1 MTDTTTTHEP
11 TKAEAFA
18 ARARSE
24 LRWPNDMQVSRE
36 TAHQGIAIQSLLI
49 SMLGLPDDADLA
61 GLSLLIALDDETA
74 VDSVRTLLDGAADS
88 FTAQLREITRRRT
101 A

>member
-1 MTDTTTTHEP
+1 MTDDTTTHEP
-11 TKAEAFA
+11 TKAEAFT
-18 ARARSE
+18 ARALSE
-24 LRWPNDMQVSRE
+24 LRRDIPVTRE

-88 FTAQLREITRRRT
+88 FTAQLREITKRRT
-101 A
+101 Q

>member
-1 MTDTTTTHEP
+1 MTDDTTTTHEP
-11 TKAEAFA
+11 TKAEEFTRKALV
-18 ARARSE
+18 E
-24 LRWPNDMQVSRE
+24 LRRDIPVTRE

-61 GLSLLIALDDETA
+61 GLSLMIALGDETA

-88 FTAQLREITRRRT
+88 FAAQLREITARRT
-101 A
+101 R